1 MNAKEHWI
9 DVTMES
15 LDGVGRAALNPSV
28 KEKILEGFQATVTV
42 RDSISIKQVW
52 KIAAVILLLF
62 SLNVFTIVYF
72 GKPSGNRHY
81 QAKSIARE
89 YFSYLGN
96 YNL

>member
-9 DVTMES
+9 DATMES
-15 LDGVGRAALNPSV
+15 LDGAGRAALNPSV
-28 KEKILEGFQATVTV
+28 KEKILEGFQAPVTV
-42 RDSISIKQVW
+42 RDSITIKQVW
-52 KIAAVILLLF
+52 KIAAVILLLL
-62 SLNVFTIVYF
+62 SLNVFTLVYF
-72 GKPSGNRHY
+72 GKSSGSRQD